1 MGGLRVQQHAYPL
14 ETGAAN
20 APRARPRGL
29 GWEFKHS
36 LVPAY
41 TSTALPAMKSLFTA
55 ILTPQTIQ
63 SIKSMLPEFLHPWI
77 AGIVTVGVFLVMQV
91 RKRTPTDLLF
101 LAGLMAV
108 TLTGVI
114 TPEQAL
120 AGFASPA
127 LVAVAALLIVSAA
140 LRTSGVL
147 DWVGRRLLGS
157 ATSEKQATRRLIP
170 TLLITSAFVLNTALV
185 AMMMPVVVDWCR
197 RRGISPSRLLLPL
210 SYLTILGGVCTLIG
224 TSTTIIVQGQLAEV
238 RQNFE
243 DENIANAETA
253 RFVGELRDLEF
264 FELGYIGLPCAL
276 AGGLFMLWIS
286 PRLLPR
292 RQDVVGQF
300 GENRREYLAEMI
312 VHPDCD
318 LIGQTI
324 EEAGLRSLPGLFL
337 VEIDRDGDIFMPVDP
352 RQRLHAGDRLVF
364 TGIVSTIVDLERIP
378 GLVSA
383 AAQDDAADSQ
393 RHMTEVVLSRR
404 SPLIGMTV
412 REANF
417 RQQYNAAVLAVHR
430 SGDRVS
436 SKIGDIVL
444 EPGDTLLLQTMGEFV
459 SSHRNNREFYLVS
472 DVSEATPIRAEKMST
487 AAIIGIGLII
497 WLTATSFMP
506 SATFGGLASPAIA
519 ALTVAILMCLTR
531 CVRLADARSSLDMQI
546 LLTIAAALGLG
557 KAIDVSGVA
566 RIAAEALVGLPV
578 IGNHPLAMLLALY
591 LLTVIFTETITNNAV
606 AAILIP
612 LAASLAWAGDVSPR
626 PFIIAVALGAS
637 LSFVTP
643 IGYQT
648 NLMVMGPG
656 GYRPADYMRTGL
668 PLAIG
673 VGVTAMLLIPMIWP
687 Y

>member
-1 MGGLRVQQHAYPL
+1 MNPC
-14 ETGAAN
+14 
-20 APRARPRGL
+20 
-29 GWEFKHS
+29 
-36 LVPAY
+36 
-41 TSTALPAMKSLFTA
+41 LPA
-55 ILTPQTIQ
+55 IPTPQT
-63 SIKSMLPEFLHPWI
+63 SSSTKTMLPELLHPWI

-91 RKRTPTDLLF
+91 RRRTPTDLLF
-101 LAGLMAV
+101 LTGLVAV

-114 TPEQAL
+114 TPQQAL

-127 LVAVAALLIVSAA
+127 LIAVAALLIVSAA

-185 AMMMPVVVDWCR
+185 AMMMPVVIDWCR
-197 RRGISPSRLLLPL
+197 RRGVSPSRLLLPL

-224 TSTTIIVQGQLAEV
+224 TSTTIIVQGQLADV
-238 RQNFE
+238 RENFAATPDSE
-243 DENIANAETA
+243 TDAKTEETA
-253 RFVGELRDLEF
+253 QFVGELRDLEF
-264 FELGYIGLPCAL
+264 FELGYVGLPCAL
-276 AGGLFMLWIS
+276 AGGFFMLWIS

-383 AAQDDAADSQ
+383 AAQDDAANSQ

-404 SPLIGMTV
+404 SPLIGVTV
-412 REANF
+412 RDANF

-430 SGDRVS
+430 SGDRVT

-487 AAIIGIGLII
+487 AGIIGIGLIF

-506 SATFGGLASPAIA
+506 SETLGGLASPAIA

-557 KAIDVSGVA
+557 KALDVSGVA
-566 RIAAEALVGLPV
+566 RIAAEALVGIPF
-578 IGNHPLAMLLALY
+578 IGNHPFAMLLALY

-687 Y
+687 F

>member
-1 MGGLRVQQHAYPL
+1 
-14 ETGAAN
+14 
-20 APRARPRGL
+20 
-29 GWEFKHS
+29 
-36 LVPAY
+36 
-41 TSTALPAMKSLFTA
+41 
-55 ILTPQTIQ
+55 
-63 SIKSMLPEFLHPWI
+63 
-77 AGIVTVGVFLVMQV
+77 
-91 RKRTPTDLLF
+91 
-101 LAGLMAV
+101 
-108 TLTGVI
+108 
-114 TPEQAL
+114 
-120 AGFASPA
+120 
-127 LVAVAALLIVSAA
+127 
-140 LRTSGVL
+140 
-147 DWVGRRLLGS
+147 
-157 ATSEKQATRRLIP
+157 
-170 TLLITSAFVLNTALV
+170 
-185 AMMMPVVVDWCR
+185 
-197 RRGISPSRLLLPL
+197 
-210 SYLTILGGVCTLIG
+210 
-224 TSTTIIVQGQLAEV
+224 
-238 RQNFE
+238 
-243 DENIANAETA
+243 
-253 RFVGELRDLEF
+253 
-264 FELGYIGLPCAL
+264 
-276 AGGLFMLWIS
+276 MLWIS

-383 AAQDDAADSQ
+383 AAQDDAANSQ

-404 SPLIGMTV
+404 SPLIGVTV
-412 REANF
+412 RDANF

-430 SGDRVS
+430 SGDRVT

-487 AAIIGIGLII
+487 AGIIGIGLIF

-506 SATFGGLASPAIA
+506 SETLGGLASPAIA

-557 KAIDVSGVA
+557 KALDVSGVA
-566 RIAAEALVGLPV
+566 RIAAEALVGIPF
-578 IGNHPLAMLLALY
+578 IGNHPFAMLLALY

-687 Y
+687 F

>member
-1 MGGLRVQQHAYPL
+1 
-14 ETGAAN
+14 
-20 APRARPRGL
+20 
-29 GWEFKHS
+29 
-36 LVPAY
+36 
-41 TSTALPAMKSLFTA
+41 
-55 ILTPQTIQ
+55 
-63 SIKSMLPEFLHPWI
+63 MLPELLHPWI

-91 RKRTPTDLLF
+91 RRRTPTDLLF
-101 LAGLMAV
+101 LTGLVAV

-127 LVAVAALLIVSAA
+127 LIAVAALLIVSAA

-185 AMMMPVVVDWCR
+185 AMMMPVVIDWCR
-197 RRGISPSRLLLPL
+197 RRGVSPSRLLLPL

-224 TSTTIIVQGQLAEV
+224 TSTTIIVQGQLADV
-238 RQNFE
+238 RENFAATPDSE
-243 DENIANAETA
+243 TDAKTEETA
-253 RFVGELRDLEF
+253 QFVGELRDLEF
-264 FELGYIGLPCAL
+264 FELGYVGLPCAL
-276 AGGLFMLWIS
+276 AGGFFMLWIS

-383 AAQDDAADSQ
+383 AAQDDAANSQ

-404 SPLIGMTV
+404 SPLIGVTV
-412 REANF
+412 RDANF

-430 SGDRVS
+430 SGDRVT

-487 AAIIGIGLII
+487 AGIIGIGLIF

-506 SATFGGLASPAIA
+506 SETLGGLASPAIA

-557 KAIDVSGVA
+557 KALDVSGVA
-566 RIAAEALVGLPV
+566 RIAAEALVGIPF
-578 IGNHPLAMLLALY
+578 IGNHPFAMLLALY

-687 Y
+687 F

>member
-1 MGGLRVQQHAYPL
+1 
-14 ETGAAN
+14 
-20 APRARPRGL
+20 
-29 GWEFKHS
+29 
-36 LVPAY
+36 
-41 TSTALPAMKSLFTA
+41 
-55 ILTPQTIQ
+55 
-63 SIKSMLPEFLHPWI
+63 MLPEILHPWI
-77 AGIVTVGVFLVMQV
+77 AGAVTVGVFVVMQI

-101 LAGLMAV
+101 LAGLMVV

-114 TPEQAL
+114 TVDEAL

-127 LVAVAALLIVSAA
+127 LIAVASLLIVSAA

-157 ATSEKQATRRLIP
+157 ATNEKQATARLIP
-170 TLLITSAFVLNTALV
+170 SILITSAFLLNTALV

-210 SYLTILGGVCTLIG
+210 SYLAILGGVCTLIG
-224 TSTTIIVQGQLAEV
+224 TSTTIIVQGQLSDV
-238 RQNFE
+238 RENFIRQT
-243 DENIANAETA
+243 IADAQGANTL
-253 RFVGELRDLEF
+253 RFIDDLRDLEF
-264 FELGYIGLPCAL
+264 FELGYVGLPCAL
-276 AGGLFMLWIS
+276 AGAFFMMWVA

-292 RQDVVGQF
+292 RQDMAGQF
-300 GENRREYLAEMI
+300 DENRREYLAEMI
-312 VHPDCD
+312 VHPECD

-337 VEIDRDGDIFMPVDP
+337 VEIDRDGDIYTPVDP
-352 RQRLHAGDRLVF
+352 RQRLHTGDRLVF

-383 AAQDDAADSQ
+383 ADQHDDQSSQ

-404 SPLIGMTV
+404 SPLIGVTV
-412 REANF
+412 RDANF

-436 SKIGDIVL
+436 RKIGDIVL
-444 EPGDTLLLQTMGEFV
+444 EPGDTLLLQTRGEFV
-459 SSHRNNREFYLVS
+459 SAHRNNREFYLVS
-472 DVSEATPIRAEKMST
+472 DVAEATPIRAEKMKT
-487 AAIIGIGLII
+487 AGIIGLGLIV

-506 SATFGGLASPAIA
+506 RESFGGVASPAIA

-546 LLTIAAALGLG
+546 LLTIAGALGLG
-557 KAIDVSGVA
+557 KALDVSGVA
-566 RIAAEALVGLPV
+566 RIAAESLVSIPLVGE
-578 IGNHPLAMLLALY
+578 HPFAMLLALY
-591 LLTVIFTETITNNAV
+591 ILTVIFTETITNNAV

-612 LAASLAWAGDVSPR
+612 IAASLAWAGGVSPR

-656 GYRPADYMRTGL
+656 GYRPADYVRTGL

-673 VGVTAMLLIPMIWP
+673 VGLTAMLLIPRIWP
-687 Y
+687 F